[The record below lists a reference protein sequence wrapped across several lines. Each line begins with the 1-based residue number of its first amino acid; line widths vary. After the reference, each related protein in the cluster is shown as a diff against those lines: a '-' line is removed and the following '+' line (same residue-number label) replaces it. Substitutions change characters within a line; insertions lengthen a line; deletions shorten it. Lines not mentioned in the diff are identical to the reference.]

1 MGNSIGFA
9 SRKMFLGVLS
19 VLPLFFRSSSAKIFG
34 SELRDKFSGANFG
47 ILPALLFSL
56 AQLLASTVLAIIV
69 HDILLRNRLSVQ
81 CRRLFFRGWVWVSAV
96 SFSFC
101 LSPSSFFWGRPGFP
115 SSGLGCAGAN

>member
-47 ILPALLFSL
+47 ILPALFFC
-56 AQLLASTVLAIIV
+56 ACAIA
-69 HDILLRNRLSVQ
+69 
-81 CRRLFFRGWVWVSAV
+81 C
-96 SFSFC
+96 
-101 LSPSSFFWGRPGFP
+101 
-115 SSGLGCAGAN
+115 